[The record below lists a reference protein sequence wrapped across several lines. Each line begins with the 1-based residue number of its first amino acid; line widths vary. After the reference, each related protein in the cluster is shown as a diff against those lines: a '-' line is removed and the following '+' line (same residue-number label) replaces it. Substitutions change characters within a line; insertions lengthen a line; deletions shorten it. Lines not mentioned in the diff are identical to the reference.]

1 MIQKR
6 FENRL
11 SKNNLKFLYQNP
23 VWDNEKKDAINVF
36 EMIDLLNELVTKC
49 NGLKKENAELK
60 EKYENCKQECLK
72 TKEDVM
78 ILESTNMEYE
88 DALGRLEEENK
99 IIRDMNKIHIK
110 NLQDFKHQVHLL
122 IEICGNDV
130 LRTKYEELIE

>member
-1 MIQKR
+1 
-6 FENRL
+6 
-11 SKNNLKFLYQNP
+11 
-23 VWDNEKKDAINVF
+23 
-36 EMIDLLNELVTKC
+36 
-49 NGLKKENAELK
+49 
-60 EKYENCKQECLK
+60 
-72 TKEDVM
+72 M

-110 NLQDFKHQVHLL
+110 NFKHQVHLL